1 MAIWLPTNFGRVNV
15 LATVEDSK
23 VFTEGPAWGHGALYF
38 TNVRAAKILK
48 WDGQKLS
55 IFRENSNEA
64 NGLHFDVK
72 GDLWACEGS
81 AGRVTKT
88 LWQTGKIEVLANEF
102 NSFPLAAPNDLC
114 VDDKQRCFLS
124 SRPGVTIPARKRNA
138 VYRRDPDGTLAQ
150 VLTWRIFICPMVWSL
165 LLMESI
171 CI

>member
-1 MAIWLPTNFGRVNV
+1 MLNQVNRRQALKSVAATTSLMVIGRASGAADYGDLATNKFLGRVNV

-81 AGRVTKT
+81 ALTT
-88 LWQTGKIEVLANEF
+88 CSPPTEVDG
-102 NSFPLAAPNDLC
+102 PN
-114 VDDKQRCFLS
+114 
-124 SRPGVTIPARKRNA
+124 I
-138 VYRRDPDGTLAQ
+138 LAQ
-150 VLTWRIFICPMVWSL
+150 GFSR
-165 LLMESI
+165 
-171 CI
+171 